1 MSGAEAAGRAPVQEA
16 AYLEALDF
24 ARRVLQPV
32 AGAMDQEDTF
42 PLAVWREFARHG
54 YAGLGIP
61 PAYGGSGGDL
71 LTAALVGRALSRV
84 SPAFALSYGAHLNL
98 CAHNILKNGTDAQKR
113 RYLPELAS
121 GRTIGAM
128 ALTEP
133 NAGSDATAIRT
144 TAVASKD
151 GYRLNGTKMF
161 ITNAP
166 IAGLFV
172 LYAKTR
178 PQAGSEGI
186 SAFIVEASS
195 PGLRLARSLD
205 KLGMRGSP
213 TGELVLDDCQV
224 PEENLLGEKDRG
236 VLVMMQG
243 LDAERAFYSFSGV
256 GIAEEALER
265 SIRYAGEAVRDGL
278 AVEAVEAIQTKIA
291 DMYVA
296 TEAARLLAYEA
307 VHTVLQGQRA
317 SRAAAAAL
325 LFSGQTARMAAD
337 AALEIHQ
344 GSGFRRGSVVE
355 RFWRDAKLFDI
366 GAGTKE
372 IRRVVLARELTG
384 RR

>member
-1 MSGAEAAGRAPVQEA
+1 MSGAPAAGEGPEHEA
-16 AYLEALDF
+16 VHLAALEF
-24 ARRVLQPV
+24 ARRVLAPV
-32 AGAMDQEDTF
+32 ADVMDKEDTF
-42 PLAVWREFARHG
+42 PLGAWREFSRHG
-54 YAGLGIP
+54 YVGLGIP
-61 PAYGGSGGDL
+61 EAYGGTGGDL
-71 LTAALVGRALSRV
+71 LTAALVVRALSRV

-98 CAHNILKNGTDAQKR
+98 CAHNILRNGTDAQKQ
-113 RYLPELAS
+113 RYLPDLAS
-121 GRTIGAM
+121 GRRIGAM

-133 NAGSDATAIRT
+133 GAGSDATSIRT
-144 TAVASKD
+144 TAVSSAD

-172 LYAKTR
+172 IYAKTS
-178 PQAGSEGI
+178 PGAGRDGI

-213 TGELVLDDCQV
+213 TAEVVLEDCLVPKD
-224 PEENLLGEKDRG
+224 NLLGERDRG
-236 VLVMMQG
+236 VFVMMQG

-265 SIRYAGEAVRDGL
+265 TVRYVEQAARLAQPIDGFELIEA
-278 AVEAVEAIQTKIA
+278 KIA
-291 DMYVA
+291 DMYVG
-296 TEAARLLAYEA
+296 TQAARLMAYEA
-307 VHTVLQGQRA
+307 VHAISQGRRA
-317 SRAAAAAL
+317 SREAAAAL
-325 LFSGQTARMAAD
+325 LFCGQTARMAAE

-344 GSGFRRGSVVE
+344 GSAFRRGSIVE

-372 IRRVVLARELTG
+372 IRRVVLARELVG